1 MTADQF
7 ATEGGEGMSQSNTL
21 PYYQYMGNPILHAQQ
36 NSISYLL
43 NLSINTPNTPN
54 KRPTRRASSIA
65 TRTDQA

>member
-43 NLSINTPNTPN
+43 NLSINITVVNMCTYISN
-54 KRPTRRASSIA
+54 CHG
-65 TRTDQA
+65 

>member
-7 ATEGGEGMSQSNTL
+7 ATEGGQGMSQSNTL

-43 NLSINTPNTPN
+43 NLSINITPN

>member
-21 PYYQYMGNPILHAQQ
+21 PYYQYMGNPILHTQQ

-43 NLSINTPNTPN
+43 NLSINITPN